1 MVQNKYQDSHGA
13 SLKAMAEFVQKDE
26 DIKTA
31 LKGVESEANPA
42 PSSTTTPTAPST
54 PRVRTVATPDYG
66 GDSVPVFGSNV
77 DLAQVSM
84 DDFTA
89 STQFC
94 GCTFIF
100 SHLIFSCS

>member
-54 PRVRTVATPDYG
+54 PRARTVAAPDYG